1 MLEQFDLDSFEPL
14 FIKGI
19 ISDVSVLSNLSNF
32 LQNPKL
38 VFKNKDFALLV
49 SFYKFFFDKREKLP
63 TKDELALFLNKE
75 EYKTAISRALSIVD
89 DVDFEALD
97 KDLFYSSA
105 ERFLKERGIWNTM
118 ISVATEME
126 KGTISPTDVLAQFE
140 KICTISLDNDRG
152 LDLYEDIDKVVSSLK
167 EQQSVLST
175 GYKSIDKNIDG
186 GLYANGRA
194 LYMFMAP
201 PNKGKS
207 LFLGNI
213 ACNLADQGKT
223 ALLISLEMSELAYAS
238 RFCAQQTAIPFAQ
251 LHLRVDEIKPLVK
264 NKPGKIII
272 KEFPPST
279 ITVPQLKAW
288 IKRHIVEKGI
298 KIDAIIIDYLNLFDG
313 PGSGL
318 YEKIKSITE
327 QTRALSYQFEVPVI
341 SATQQNRCLT
351 GDTVLEKINGE
362 KILIKDVE
370 VGDELKSNIKPVKV
384 LHKFPATKQQVFL
397 IETQSGKTIKCSRNH
412 VFPTITGEKSM
423 NTGLTIG
430 DKLYSQE
437 DTIIE
442 DEITRIT
449 SLGEETT
456 YDIEVSGNHLF
467 FANGILT
474 HNSATGKE
482 MAGLTSVSESMG
494 CAATADVM
502 FEIFQ
507 NDEDLVTNYFRVGFS
522 KNRYGPVNFSIIT
535 KVDFETLRIH
545 DLEEEGDYTSTL
557 ASSIEDSLDIF
568 LEKTP

>member
-1 MLEQFDLDSFEPL
+1 MLEQFELDSFEPI

-38 VFKNKDFALLV
+38 IFKNKDFALLT

-63 TKDELALFLNKE
+63 SKDELNLFLSKE
-75 EYKTAISRALSIVD
+75 EYKNAINRALSIVND
-89 DVDFEALD
+89 IDFSALD
-97 KDLFYSSA
+97 KDLFYISA

-126 KGTISPTDVLAQFE
+126 KGTISPTEVLSQFE

-152 LDLYEDIDKVVSSLK
+152 LDLYEDIDKVVTSLK
-167 EQQSVLST
+167 EQQSVIST

-223 ALLISLEMSELAYAS
+223 VLLISLEMSELAYAS
-238 RFCAQQTAIPFAQ
+238 RFCSQQTAIPFAQ
-251 LHLRVDEIKPLVK
+251 LHLRADEIKPIVK

-279 ITVPQLKAW
+279 LTVPQLKAW
-288 IKRHIVEKGI
+288 IKRHIIEKGI

-318 YEKIKSITE
+318 YEKIKGITE

-341 SATQQNRCLT
+341 SATQQNRT
-351 GDTVLEKINGE
+351 
-362 KILIKDVE
+362 
-370 VGDELKSNIKPVKV
+370 
-384 LHKFPATKQQVFL
+384 
-397 IETQSGKTIKCSRNH
+397 
-412 VFPTITGEKSM
+412 
-423 NTGLTIG
+423 
-430 DKLYSQE
+430 
-437 DTIIE
+437 
-442 DEITRIT
+442 
-449 SLGEETT
+449 
-456 YDIEVSGNHLF
+456 
-467 FANGILT
+467 AN
-474 HNSATGKE
+474 GKE
-482 MAGLTSVSESMG
+482 MAGLNSVSESMG

-502 FEIFQ
+502 LEIFQ
-507 NDEDLVTNYFRVGFS
+507 NDEDSITNYFRVGFS

-535 KVDFETLRIH
+535 KVDFETLRIL
-545 DLEEEGDYTSTL
+545 DLEEEAEYTSTL
-557 ASSIEDSLDIF
+557 ASNIEDSLGLF